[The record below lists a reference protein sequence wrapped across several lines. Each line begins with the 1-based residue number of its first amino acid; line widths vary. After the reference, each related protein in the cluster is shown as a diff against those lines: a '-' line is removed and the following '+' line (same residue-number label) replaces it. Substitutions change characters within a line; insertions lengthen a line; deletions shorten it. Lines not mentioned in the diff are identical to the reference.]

1 MTLPADP
8 AASAAS
14 ADGSVR
20 APRDAAGS
28 SGEPAPDAS
37 GLVRAAGLV
46 QVELVQAALEQAELE
61 QAKAMVA
68 LIFAITPSEAMGL
81 LSLAVDQRGWSL
93 AKVAHTVI
101 DLARQPRGG
110 DLDLVRHRFTLLLFS
125 LMSVDALVA
134 RANAHGLE
142 EGPGAARP

>member
-1 MTLPADP
+1 MSTEAPA
-8 AASAAS
+8 
-14 ADGSVR
+14 R
-20 APRDAAGS
+20 APRDDAGNES
-28 SGEPAPDAS
+28 NPSADAS

-46 QVELVQAALEQAELE
+46 QVELIQATLEQAELE

-93 AKVAHTVI
+93 AKVAHTV
-101 DLARQPRGG
+101 LELSRQPQGG
-110 DLDLVRHRFTLLLFS
+110 DLDMVRHRFTLLLFS
-125 LMSVDALVA
+125 HMPVDALVA

-142 EGPGAARP
+142 EGPGADRP